1 MRGLHECAASLLPA
15 AVVFCAVTLVCLA
28 VAKLQAGQMSGAF
41 FFAVGTIGRST
52 RQGRKP
58 STLLQA
64 ARHNR
69 RKIQAELGARS
80 HIDAG
85 RTSLNETIAGPDTPE
100 AVVALALALLM
111 GAGVDVA
118 KLRKDYTQAI
128 EMLFSLAPDSTVNT
142 GDYFRR
148 CVAWAGGH
156 FGAANILS
164 ADIHRDEAS
173 PHCHIL
179 ILPMAEG
186 RHRGSA
192 LITRPKLAKL
202 RESFAKDVA
211 RAFGLKAPPGRMA
224 GALREQA
231 VRRVLDRLESTQDAI
246 LESGLWLTVRR
257 DIEHDPA
264 RFVAAL
270 GIELTAVL
278 TRPKPKTVV
287 KIFISAGKGP
297 KVDKTSNPA
306 KEQEAL
312 KPIGFEHVRVSKPT
326 RHRNLCSV
334 GFEPEAPPFSPT
346 KPLPDAPT
354 HETTRVHD
362 CDLSPAMFDPV
373 TGDYCQPPLAPARR
387 QRQAADAWVTAA
399 LSTRQQD
406 RTKSLSRHA

>member
-1 MRGLHECAASLLPA
+1 MVCY
-15 AVVFCAVTLVCLA
+15 AVILVCFA
-28 VAKLQAGQMSGAF
+28 VATVQANQMSGAF
-41 FFAVGTIGRST
+41 FFAVGTVGLST

-80 HIDAG
+80 HIEVG
-85 RTSLNETIAGPDTPE
+85 RTCLNETLMGPDTPE
-100 AVVALALALLM
+100 AVVALALALLTD
-111 GAGVDVA
+111 AGVVVP

-148 CVAWAGGH
+148 CVAWAAEH

-211 RAFGLKAPPGRMA
+211 RAFGLKAPPGRIA

-231 VRRVLDRLESTQDAI
+231 VRRVLERLESTQDAI
-246 LESGLWLTVRR
+246 LRSALWLTVRR
-257 DIEHDPA
+257 DIERDPA
-264 RFVAAL
+264 QFVASL
-270 GIELTAVL
+270 GIELTPVL
-278 TRPKPKTVV
+278 TGPKPKTMEQ
-287 KIFISAGKGP
+287 IFTSAGKGP
-297 KVDKTSNPA
+297 KVDRVSNPA
-306 KEQEAL
+306 RQLESL
-312 KPIGFEHVRVSKPT
+312 KPIGFERAGESQPT
-326 RHRNLCSV
+326 THRNLCSV
-334 GFEPEAPPFSPT
+334 GIAPEASPSSPA

-354 HETTRVHD
+354 HETTRVRD
-362 CDLSPAMFDPV
+362 CDLNPALFDPV
-373 TGDYCQPPLAPARR
+373 TGDYCHLPPAPARR
-387 QRQAADAWVTAA
+387 QRQAADAWVTDA
-399 LSTRQQD
+399 LASRPQNQA
-406 RTKSLSRHA
+406 KSASLQA